1 MLALSVNTSGRR
13 ICTDPVPELLELLLC
28 RDYPLIVWLG
38 LSLTLLGGAEML
50 LQLQPGNQLWPLAKF
65 PQNRLQHFFR
75 QFHKCNADAVDVVC
89 FAT

>member
-1 MLALSVNTSGRR
+1 MFAPHLTQ
-13 ICTDPVPELLELLLC
+13 LLLC
-28 RDYPLIVWLG
+28 RDEPLIVWLG

-50 LQLQPGNQLWPLAKF
+50 HQPGNQLWPLAKF